1 VRLTLAH
8 HDRAE
13 RPAASA
19 RWGLPLAALAGLL
32 AAGAGIGVAELVA
45 ALVDPAS
52 SPVVAVG
59 SAAIDATPVWLK
71 DVAIRR
77 FGSADKTVLLS
88 GVGAVL
94 ALLAAAAGV
103 LQRRRPPAGLVL
115 VVLFGGLG
123 LAAALTRPVA
133 SWLYALPSLAAALV
147 AGAAL
152 VRLSP
157 AAEPAPAG
165 GTGRGRRSVLRT
177 GLLVAAV
184 GIAGGVGGRAVGAR
198 RFSVAGSRA
207 RVRLPLP
214 ARPVVRKAGVQ
225 VSTPGMTPFE
235 TPVGD
240 FYRVDTALVVP
251 QLPAERWRLRVHGMV
266 GTEARLDYAA
276 LLERGL
282 VERDITLTCVSNEVG
297 GRYAGSGRWLGVPL
311 ADLLREAGV
320 DPRADQLLC
329 TSVDGMTIGTSLA
342 AVLDG
347 RDALLAVGLNGE
359 PLTAERGFPVR
370 MVVPGLYG
378 FVSAC
383 KWLVDLEVTRYDRA
397 RAYWTRRGW
406 ATDAP
411 VKTAARIDVPTP
423 LRSLSAGPVLV
434 AGTAWAQHRGIDRVE
449 VRVDGGRWQP
459 ARLATEQSVDTWRQ
473 WSYGW
478 QATAGTHRIEARAT
492 DRTGAVQPE
501 ARARPFPSGATGWH
515 SVVVTVA

>member
-1 VRLTLAH
+1 VLV
-8 HDRAE
+8 
-13 RPAASA
+13 
-19 RWGLPLAALAGLL
+19 GLL

-71 DVAIRR
+71 DFAIRR
-77 FGSADKTVLLS
+77 FGSADKAVLLS

-94 ALLAAAAGV
+94 ALLAGLAGV
-103 LQRRRPPAGLVL
+103 LQRRRPPAGVVLVL
-115 VVLFGGLG
+115 MFGGLG
-123 LAAALTRPVA
+123 VAAALTRPVA
-133 SWLYALPSLAAALV
+133 SGLYALPSLVAAAV
-147 AGAAL
+147 ASVAL

-157 AAEPAPAG
+157 PEPPAADPAG
-165 GTGRGRRSVLRT
+165 SGGPARSARSAGSGGSSRRSVLRT
-177 GLLVAAV
+177 GALVAAV
-184 GIAGGVGGRAVGAR
+184 GVTGGVGGRAVRAR

-214 ARPVVRKAGVQ
+214 ARRVVRKAGVQ
-225 VSTPGMTPFE
+225 VATPGMTPFE
-235 TPVGD
+235 TPIAD

-251 QLPAERWRLRVHGMV
+251 QLPAEKWRLRLHGMV
-266 GTEARLDYAA
+266 EREIRLDFAA
-276 LLERGL
+276 LLDRGL

-320 DPRADQLLC
+320 DPRADQLLS
-329 TSVDGMTIGTSLA
+329 TSVDGMTIGTPLA

-347 RDALLAVGLNGE
+347 RDALLAVGLNDQ
-359 PLTAERGFPVR
+359 PLTAARGFPVR

-397 RAYWTRRGW
+397 RAYWTRRDW

-411 VKTAARIDVPTP
+411 VRTAARIDVPAP
-423 LRSLSAGPVLV
+423 LRHLAAGPVLV